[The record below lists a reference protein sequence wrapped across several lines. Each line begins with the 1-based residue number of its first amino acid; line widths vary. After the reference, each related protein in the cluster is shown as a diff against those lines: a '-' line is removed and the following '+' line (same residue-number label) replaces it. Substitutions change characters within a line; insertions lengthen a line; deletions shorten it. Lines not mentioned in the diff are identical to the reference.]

1 MKSYLFLALRENDQ
15 LDRLVEAG
23 KIVPLVFSDNDLKTS
38 GLYHNEVKQFKS
50 LNESKDSGRE
60 FPELEGLSEDEVFK
74 LLSSV
79 IRSINQ
85 DVVEMKEAVTETIS
99 LWEKNK
105 EGKDSEHT

>member
-1 MKSYLFLALRENDQ
+1 MKSYLFLALRENNQ

-60 FPELEGLSEDEVFK
+60 FPELEGLSEDEVFSPK
-74 LLSSV
+74 FSSWDGP
-79 IRSINQ
+79 Q
-85 DVVEMKEAVTETIS
+85 
-99 LWEKNK
+99 
-105 EGKDSEHT
+105 

>member
-1 MKSYLFLALRENDQ
+1 MK
-15 LDRLVEAG
+15 
-23 KIVPLVFSDNDLKTS
+23 K
-38 GLYHNEVKQFKS
+38 FKS

-74 LLSSV
+74 FLSSV

-99 LWEKNK
+99 FWEKNK